1 MNKNFCIN
9 LIIFPL
15 IIILINYYFY
25 KKNILENFSDNNSNL
40 KLKINEELKKNY
52 NFNFP
57 KFRELSDILKALEK
71 NDSIV
76 VDETGTEK
84 NSIENVELNVLRNIN
99 LIPKGVI
106 IAYYGNNPPVG
117 WAICDGRDFTDF
129 NGTTKKTPDLT
140 DKFIMS
146 TNDLNQ
152 IGKTGGE
159 KEYKLNSENLMSHTH
174 TTNVV
179 GKSHFHYHEDI
190 YLQRTKGNNANIR
203 AINKKN
209 DRYANVAFKDNIRDI
224 GNYWFI
230 KDKLAHGFTYLA
242 KENHFTN
249 HLTKNQSYCAHNDN
263 STDCKYKED
272 QIYLRNNY
280 HSHDMSV
287 NYGSTLENKPIT
299 LMPPHYTLIYIIKI

>member
-71 NDSIV
+71 NDSNV

-84 NSIENVELNVLRNIN
+84 NSIENVELNVLGNIN

-159 KEYKLNSENLMSHTH
+159 KEYKLNSENLMIHAH
-174 TTNVV
+174 TTNPV
-179 GKSHFHYHEDI
+179 GEPHFHYHEDI
-190 YLQRTKGNNANIR
+190 YLQRTKGNRANIR
-203 AINKKN
+203 AIDKN
-209 DRYANVAFKDNIRDI
+209 DRYANVAFKGNIRDI
-224 GNYWFI
+224 GNQWFM
-230 KDKLAHGFTYLA
+230 KDKLAYGFTYLA
-242 KENHFTN
+242 KDKHFTN
-249 HLTKNQSYCAHNDN
+249 HKTKGDSYCAHND
-263 STDCKYKED
+263 SSRECKYKED
-272 QIYLRNNY
+272 QIYLRNSY
-280 HSHDMSV
+280 HNHDMSV
-287 NYGSTLENKPIT
+287 NYDKTLENKPIT